1 MLLKAPISSKQQS
14 VFLEKQGCF
23 FRKGVIQFC
32 LNPLPSKAYLPGV
45 IPDWFT
51 DIGFSKMFSKGESN
65 LEQVA
70 GNIFRKIQHGIYLH
84 KCQISNIFFWTEKNI
99 AQRKKQKQTTTYKTC

>member
-45 IPDWFT
+45 IPDYFT
-51 DIGFSKMFSKGESN
+51 GIGFSKMFSKGESN

-70 GNIFRKIQHGIYLH
+70 GNILEKYSTVYIYINVRS
-84 KCQISNIFFWTEKNI
+84 QIFFLDRKKYSITEK
-99 AQRKKQKQTTTYKTC
+99 KQTTTYKTC